1 MERFFFCFERRS
13 PALEGLKVTET
24 RSVQSTFS
32 SLKSHSVKPF
42 LYTTK
47 SPFAGER
54 MCAEKLAEESKEEG
68 KGED

>member
-1 MERFFFCFERRS
+1 M
-13 PALEGLKVTET
+13 ET
-24 RSVQSTFS
+24 RSDQSTFS

-47 SPFAGER
+47 SPIPGER